1 MRNQQ
6 SMYLAYVLASLFLL
20 ERHGWTVVNDEHNN
34 YEAPQ
39 DTLTSFS
46 KKFVMIQTELSC
58 DSMFC
63 RGI

>member
-6 SMYLAYVLASLFLL
+6 SMYLAYVLASLVLL

-46 KKFVMIQTELSC
+46 KFVMIQTELSC